1 MAIDRGHPVLSAEAD
16 GLHPSVLLLIDQTVR
31 AAHQHGKWVGICG
44 ELAGD
49 PKAVPV
55 LMGLGVDELSMSSTR
70 IPLVKAQIRQLNFAD
85 CQQLAQRDVCG
96 GARCC
101 ESSLTQSKHLRMW
114 AACLTVITFTNDL
127 IVFNNDTTYIRIRRC
142 GVTTERSQG

>member
-1 MAIDRGHPVLSAEAD
+1 LAQEVDFFSIGTNDLTQYTMAIDRGHPVLSAEAD

-85 CQQLAQRDVCG
+85 CQQLAQR
-96 GARCC
+96 A
-101 ESSLTQSKHLRMW
+101 L
-114 AACLTVITFTNDL
+114 AC
-127 IVFNNDTTYIRIRRC
+127 DTATAVRNL
-142 GVTTERSQG
+142 VE